1 VDSPSGHERV
11 LAEQGGVLASRRSAT
26 VQALDAL
33 AKQQRASADTIKQ
46 WAKSV
51 AVEAEFQGQLLDKI
65 EALYAGIEDG
75 IRAQAPA
82 SSQGVG
88 GVLADP
94 VLDELQDLGISR
106 PDPDRGH
113 VNGGL
118 VHEVSLKPADRYGLT
133 LFPRSRTSSS
143 LRAR

>member
-51 AVEAEFQGQLLDKI
+51 AAEAEFQGQLLDKI

-94 VLDELQDLGISR
+94 VLDELPDLLLGTVGR
-106 PDPDRGH
+106 KPAATEWDAA
-113 VNGGL
+113 
-118 VHEVSLKPADRYGLT
+118 LKPADRSGLS

-143 LRAR
+143 FRAR